1 MGKIFEVYNQAYFL
15 LSKNFSGFWLD
26 LIKEQFK
33 INQKNKTKIQIENV
47 EEIEKN
53 FEKKY
58 HDLLYKEFFETFIS
72 AILNL
77 LVVNLKENIEEKYQ
91 ELLEENENKIMKQED
106 DLNEAFSKLKQEILK
121 YFGTETEK

>member
-1 MGKIFEVYNQAYFL
+1 M
-15 LSKNFSGFWLD
+15 LD

-33 INQKNKTKIQIENV
+33 INQKNETKIQIENI

-58 HDLLYKEFFETFIS
+58 HDLLFKEFFDTFIS
-72 AILNL
+72 IILNL

-91 ELLEENENKIMKQED
+91 ELLEENENKIMQKKDE
-106 DLNEAFSKLKQEILK
+106 LNELVSKLKQEILK
-121 YFGTETEK
+121 HFETETEK